1 MPTLNLP
8 KVSYDYLRERA
19 EAFLRE
25 HRAWGSVPV
34 PIEDIIDLRM
44 KIDIIPLPGLL
55 RSFNIDAFLSSD
67 CRSITVDE
75 SVYEHRV
82 PHRYRFSLAHEVG
95 HAVLHRPIFTALEF
109 NTIRQYKRTLAELT
123 DFDVN
128 RMEWQAYSFAGLI
141 LVPSPDLATH
151 FAVAIQRA
159 EAAGI
164 SVADY
169 WDEAVAYI
177 SNALVSV
184 FKVSDQV
191 ISRRIEYDNLRA
203 RLTKR

>member
-1 MPTLNLP
+1 
-8 KVSYDYLRERA
+8 
-19 EAFLRE
+19 
-25 HRAWGSVPV
+25 
-34 PIEDIIDLRM
+34 M
-44 KIDIIPLPGLL
+44 KIDIIPLPGLQ

-75 SVYEHRV
+75 SVYAHRV

-95 HAVLHRPIFTALEF
+95 HAVLHRPIFTALQF
-109 NTIRQYKRTLAELT
+109 NTVTEYKRTLRELT

-128 RMEWQAYSFAGLI
+128 RMEWQAHSFAGLV
-141 LVPSPDLATH
+141 LVPSPDLASH
-151 FAVAIQRA
+151 FDHAVQRA

-169 WDEAVAYI
+169 WDEAVDYI
-177 SNALVSV
+177 SNSLVSV
-184 FKVSDQV
+184 FRVSDQV

-203 RLTKR
+203 RLIRR